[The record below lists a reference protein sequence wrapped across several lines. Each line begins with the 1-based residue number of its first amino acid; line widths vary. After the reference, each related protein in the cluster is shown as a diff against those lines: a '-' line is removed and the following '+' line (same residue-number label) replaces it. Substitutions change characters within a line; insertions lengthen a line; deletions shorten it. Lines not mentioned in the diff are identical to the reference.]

1 MARTAAECLERVE
14 YILDRADFYGGSAG
28 MVRARAEVAAV
39 WLDLAQFR
47 QLHGDPGQQ
56 DFYSQ
61 HVVEGE
67 KAWKP

>member
-1 MARTAAECLERVE
+1 MART
-14 YILDRADFYGGSAG
+14 
-28 MVRARAEVAAV
+28 AAV

-67 KAWKP
+67 KAWKR